1 MTWHDA
7 KESWFFFAFLSFFLL
22 ISLVLHILCT
32 GTNKNGHDFEEF
44 LKNNCSST
52 YEALETVFTNPLLQ
66 VFSHK
71 WNISSLIASFRERL
85 DGTFA
90 EKFIFPTN
98 HTWESRECQ
107 MILKKS
113 KKKHQPLLQPMLLQ
127 FTFLLT
133 KEISIYFLLLSL
145 ISIHLSAPD
154 DKKILLYL
162 LHYWIWHH
170 SIL

>member
-1 MTWHDA
+1 MTWC
-7 KESWFFFAFLSFFLL
+7 KRIVIFFCIFIIFSFNF
-22 ISLVLHILCT
+22 ISPFTYSVLGRTKTDMI
-32 GTNKNGHDFEEF
+32 
-44 LKNNCSST
+44 LKNSWKII
-52 YEALETVFTNPLLQ
+52 VPLPIKRWKQYLPTLFCKF
-66 VFSHK
+66 FSQK
-71 WNISSLIASFRERL
+71 WNIPSLIASFRGRL

-90 EKFIFPTN
+90 EKFIFSTN
-98 HTWESRECQ
+98 HTRESRECQ

-162 LHYWIWHH
+162 LNYWIWHH